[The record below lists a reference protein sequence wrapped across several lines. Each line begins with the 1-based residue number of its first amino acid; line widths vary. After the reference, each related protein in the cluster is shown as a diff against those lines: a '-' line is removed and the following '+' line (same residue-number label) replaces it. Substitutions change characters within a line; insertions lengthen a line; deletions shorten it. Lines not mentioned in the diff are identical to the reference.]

1 MEQPTPDQLT
11 IRIDPERDHVLGP
24 ESAPVT
30 LVEFADFECSFCAKA
45 LPTVAEVR
53 RRFGDRLRFAFRHF
67 PIAELHPHAE
77 LAAEAAE
84 AAGAQGRFWEM
95 HALLFAH
102 QDALG
107 REDLMA
113 YADELGLDLDRF
125 ARELDEHVHREAVAL
140 QAQGGAWIGVQGA
153 PAFFI
158 DGRQYRGPF
167 EADALEQAL
176 RRAEG

>member
-102 QDALG
+102 QDALL
-107 REDLMA
+107 REDLMG
-113 YADELGLDLDRF
+113 YADELGLDRDRF